1 MVSNLGEAHL
11 KWKRRVAIHRHQQ
24 RVGITIKSNAS
35 NTEFTAAIN
44 MTSTSVGFLA
54 SDPQGAPAPAGF
66 PAPIR

>member
-1 MVSNLGEAHL
+1 
-11 KWKRRVAIHRHQQ
+11 
-24 RVGITIKSNAS
+24 VGITIKSNAS